1 MALRLTTRG
10 AKLKQ
15 EEEPTGVVYM
25 PLDKELAHRA
35 FSGTSF
41 DHEKRGDSQITEHKR
56 IFEALQTEL
65 GDFFEQKHADK
76 LHDLWTAYLA
86 SHSNVMSSMITGQSN
101 FPTARNQKLSGWAD
115 KKHEAV
121 NEYLRSLGKWHKKA
135 EKKKKIEKAG
145 GELAMKQAELVARKE
160 RHELMKAANRAIRS
174 ALKSKDGITEY
185 TIEKL
190 IRLGLKEH
198 EAREVTTKSCYG
210 AYGYE
215 SFMLTNSNARI
226 KTLSRTVKE
235 LERREEA
242 KESNVEPEVFSVPGG
257 EVVFDFVENRA
268 NVIHEEKPDREI
280 ISLIKKH
287 GFRWSRHHVCWT
299 RKLTGNAQYSA
310 KELVTEL
317 NSFCAE

>member
-1 MALRLTTRG
+1 MVKT
-10 AKLKQ
+10 
-15 EEEPTGVVYM
+15 EEAAPVNPCTSGVVYM

-41 DHEKRGDSQITEHKR
+41 DPEKRGDSQIAEHKKV
-56 IFEALQTEL
+56 FEALQKEL
-65 GDFFEQKHADK
+65 GSFFEQKHADK
-76 LHDLWTAYLA
+76 LHDLWTAYLS
-86 SHSNVMSSMITGQSN
+86 SHSNVMSSMITGPSN
-101 FPTARNQKLSGWAD
+101 FPTERNRKKSEWAD
-115 KKHEAV
+115 NKHAAL
-121 NEYLRSLGKWHKKA
+121 NDYLKNLGKWHKKA
-135 EKKKKIEKAG
+135 EKKKKIKEAG

-174 ALKSKDGITEY
+174 ALKSKDGISEY
-185 TIEKL
+185 TVEKL
-190 IRLGLKEH
+190 VQIGLGKD
-198 EAREVTTKSCYG
+198 EARAVTTKNCYG

-215 SFMLTNSNARI
+215 AFQLTNSNSRI
-226 KTLSRTVKE
+226 KNLSRTVKE

-242 KESNVEPEVFSVPGG
+242 KERNVEHEVFSVPGG

-287 GFRWSRHHVCWT
+287 GFRWSRHHACWT